1 MDKLNTNVTSFDEK
15 HYISKTCN
23 THIKKIKVPCQAMT
37 NGIYLENILEELDCL
52 NTLGVVLNAKRLLFK
67 ETVIM
72 SKGNTKTP

>member
-1 MDKLNTNVTSFDEK
+1 MQYSYK
-15 HYISKTCN
+15 
-23 THIKKIKVPCQAMT
+23 KKIKVPCQTMT

-67 ETVIM
+67 EIVIM